1 MRHDGAGDCAEK
13 RVADVL
19 DAHGVARPRIWLASF
34 PRSGNTFLRA
44 ILHSCFALPSTSVY
58 GPGDLGRNPGLERYA
73 GHFNADCPPPELAP
87 DMPLLVKTHRRPP
100 DDGAAIYVVR
110 DGRAA
115 TVSLWEFQGKRKP
128 LRALVAGG
136 TSFGTWGSHVA
147 AWQPWARPDT
157 LLLRYEDMVED
168 LPAVLVR
175 LSRFLARPIVRHEVP
190 GRGEVAA
197 VDGRWVREWSDWR
210 GKIGHKDMRLF
221 HAMNGEVLTSLGYV
235 PDGAD
240 PPVAAGRVGPGR
252 GRLRAFED
260 VLVGIELWG
269 TARYWRLR
277 RRLRD
282 SLARRPM
289 ALAAA
294 RKLVRGV
301 HRR

>member
-1 MRHDGAGDCAEK
+1 M
-13 RVADVL
+13 
-19 DAHGVARPRIWLASF
+19 
-34 PRSGNTFLRA
+34 
-44 ILHSCFALPSTSVY
+44 
-58 GPGDLGRNPGLERYA
+58 
-73 GHFNADCPPPELAP
+73 
-87 DMPLLVKTHRRPP
+87 
-100 DDGAAIYVVR
+100 
-110 DGRAA
+110 
-115 TVSLWEFQGKRKP
+115 
-128 LRALVAGG
+128 
-136 TSFGTWGSHVA
+136 
-147 AWQPWARPDT
+147 
-157 LLLRYEDMVED
+157 ED

-190 GRGEVAA
+190 GRADVAA
-197 VDGRWVREWSDWR
+197 IDGRWVRERSDWR

-252 GRLRAFED
+252 GRPLALENA
-260 VLVGIELWG
+260 LVGIELWC

-277 RRLRD
+277 RRLRR

-294 RKLVRGV
+294 RKPARGV